1 MTITAAVPT
10 LLRLVADDIA
20 EQFPQ
25 QANDL
30 RIAAIEAQ
38 RALRS
43 LDEIVQ
49 NAQEE
54 ARMAEK
60 RAPRKKWKPNV
71 VALEALEEMLWLE
84 ELDEAYDNGSLAPGN
99 DIIRDMERVLSTWR
113 EGSET

>member
-54 ARMAEK
+54 ALMAEK
-60 RAPRKKWKPNV
+60 RRKKWKPNV